1 MSTQGMPED
10 MVSLVILS
18 DSSWLDKMYA
28 FHMSV
33 LHLNTLM
40 VTDTR
45 RHSQAELAT
54 VEKC

>member
-1 MSTQGMPED
+1 MSTQGMPEG